1 VPRFY
6 QDISELLS
14 ASGRVFDFLL
24 CTLLCFISFSLHAGQ
39 SLETSFSVEPFNT
52 RYLQE
57 VDGIDLNPHQALK
70 DIRSKGTRS
79 ESDIINF
86 GLGAPPSWVHFEV
99 NNLAETEQLRY
110 IQIENSWLDYIDL
123 YVFKD
128 GKLLQTETAGDAIPY
143 EESRTSRFFS
153 FPHSFQPGETS
164 VLIRV
169 ETPEPQLLPLFVLTE
184 HDMLE
189 RKIKSGYEYGII
201 YGFLT
206 ALLIYN
212 VLLYFSLQSRRY
224 LFYSLYL
231 ATFIILNL
239 AYTGHAFKWIWPNW
253 PEFQNQMIPPMMM
266 LFAYLGNMFC
276 RAFLALPTKFPRIN
290 TSFNLLN
297 TFMLCSVIWYALSGN
312 YLTMLVTAFICVVPF
327 ALLMIIAGVVACHA
341 GVKEAKYFLG
351 AAIFAMIS
359 AIVTAFTVSG
369 VVEYHPFG
377 FHAVEYGILIEAVLF
392 ALALAYQFRISQTE
406 KVEAQRLADRDQLTG
421 LYNRRG
427 FQKVIEPIYSNATRN
442 KRNICVML
450 MDIDRFKEIN
460 DTYGHS
466 FGDLVL
472 LDLSGLLM
480 RELRAGDI
488 IARWGGEEFILVLP
502 ETQHDEAIT
511 LAERLIGVI
520 SNQVVQQ
527 QQLEAQYTVSIGITE
542 MSDPMDS
549 MSNLIDKADHYLY
562 KAKASGRNRVAYK
575 VEPTRELVSEI

>member
-1 VPRFY
+1 MLKIY
-6 QDISELLS
+6 QSISGLLS
-14 ASGRVFDFLL
+14 ISGRVFGFLL
-24 CTLLCFISFSLHAGQ
+24 WAFLIIFSSVSHAGQ
-39 SLETSFSVEPFNT
+39 NLENSFAVEPFNT
-52 RYLQE
+52 RYIQE
-57 VDGIDLNPHQALK
+57 MNGVALHPNQALK
-70 DIRSKGTRS
+70 DVRSKGTQS
-79 ESDIINF
+79 ESDILNF
-86 GLGAPPSWVHFEV
+86 GLGAPPVWVHFEV
-99 NNLAETEQLRY
+99 SNQTDNEQLRY
-110 IQIENSWLDYIDL
+110 IQIENTWLDHINLYI
-123 YVFKD
+123 FKE
-128 GKLLQTETAGDAIPY
+128 GKLLQKEITGDAIPFD
-143 EESRTSRFFS
+143 EGRTSRFFS
-153 FPHSFQPGETS
+153 FPHHFQPGYTS

-184 HDMLE
+184 HDMID

-212 VLLYFSLQSRRY
+212 VLLYFSLQSGRY
-224 LFYSLYL
+224 IFYSLYL
-231 ATFIILNL
+231 AIFIILNL

-266 LFAYLGNMFC
+266 LFAYLGNLFC
-276 RAFLALPTKFPRIN
+276 RAFLELPTKFPRIN

-297 TFMLCSVIWYALSGN
+297 IFMLCSVIWYALSGN
-312 YLTMLVTAFICVVPF
+312 YLTMLVTAFVCVIPF
-327 ALLMIIAGVVACHA
+327 ALLMITAGVVACYE

-406 KVEAQRLADRDQLTG
+406 RIEAQRLADRDQLTG

-442 KRNICVML
+442 NRNICVML
-450 MDIDRFKEIN
+450 MDIDHFKEIN

-472 LDLSGLLM
+472 LDLSGVLM

-511 LAERLIGVI
+511 LAERLIGVV

-527 QQLEAQYTVSIGITE
+527 QQVETQYTVSIGIAE
-542 MSDPMDS
+542 IHDS
-549 MSNLIDKADHYLY
+549 FDDISTLIDEADHYLY

-575 VEPTRELVSEI
+575 IEPTRELVTEI

>member
-1 VPRFY
+1 M
-6 QDISELLS
+6 I
-14 ASGRVFDFLL
+14 FLL
-24 CTLLCFISFSLHAGQ
+24 PVHAGQ
-39 SLETSFSVEPFNT
+39 SIENSFAVEPFNT

-57 VDGIDLNPHQALK
+57 TEGTLLHPNQALK
-70 DIRSKGTRS
+70 DVRSKGARS
-79 ESDIINF
+79 QSDILNF
-86 GLGAPPSWVHFEV
+86 GLGAPPVWVHFEV
-99 NNLAETEQLRY
+99 SNYSETEQLRY
-110 IQIENSWLDYIDL
+110 IQLENTWLDHVHLYI
-123 YVFKD
+123 FKD
-128 GKLLQTETAGDAIPY
+128 GQMLQKEIAGDAILF
-143 EESRTSRFFS
+143 EKNRTSRFFS
-153 FPHSFQPGETS
+153 FPYYFQPGDTS

-184 HDMLE
+184 QDMLD

-212 VLLYFSLQSRRY
+212 VLLYFSLRSRRY

-231 ATFIILNL
+231 ASFIILNM
-239 AYTGHAFKWIWPNW
+239 AYTGHALKWIWPNW
-253 PEFQNQMIPPMMM
+253 PEFQNQIIPPMMM
-266 LFAYLGNMFC
+266 LFAYLGILFC
-276 RAFLALPTKFPRIN
+276 REFLSLPKRFPRIN
-290 TSFNLLN
+290 TSFNLLSA
-297 TFMLCSVIWYALSGN
+297 FMLCSVIWYVLSGN
-312 YLTMLVTAFICVVPF
+312 YLAMLVTAFISVIPF
-327 ALLMIIAGVVACHA
+327 ALLMISAGVVACYE

-369 VVEYHPFG
+369 IVEYQPFG

-392 ALALAYQFRISQTE
+392 ALALAYQFRISQAE
-406 KVEAQRLADRDQLTG
+406 KIEAQRLADRDQLTG

-442 KRNICVML
+442 NRNICVML
-450 MDIDRFKEIN
+450 MDIDRFKDIN
-460 DTYGHS
+460 DNFGHS

-511 LAERLIGVI
+511 LAERLIGVV

-527 QQLEAQYTVSIGITE
+527 QQTEVQYTVSIGISE
-542 MSDPMDS
+542 MKDPIDS
-549 MSNLIDKADHYLY
+549 ISTLIDNADHYLY
-562 KAKASGRNRVAYK
+562 KAKAAGRNRVAYQ
-575 VEPTRELVSEI
+575 VDQNCELDS